1 MNAPSFGDPRG
12 LGQRAMESPFV
23 VSIYESRLWRRNPIV
38 TALMGISFERE
49 LECIARAAR
58 LEEATQALDLACGPG
73 IYSRPLARRL
83 HGGRIVGLDY
93 SPAMLAYAQRRAR
106 AERVPNLDLLR
117 GNALSLPFRSATFD
131 VVNCCGAL
139 HLFPDV
145 PQALREV
152 HRVLVEGGRFT
163 TAVVRADD
171 TDRGHAPPRHATGFS
186 ASTRLRV
193 ASSRRGSSRLGSP
206 ASRCCTS
213 TASGCWR
220 WRNGGDRSAR
230 RAEKGKGWG

>member
-1 MNAPSFGDPRG
+1 MSTASFGDPRG
-12 LGQRAMESPFV
+12 LGQRAMESRLV
-23 VSIYESRLWRRNPIV
+23 VSIYESHLWRRNPLV

-58 LEEATQALDLACGPG
+58 LEQATKVLDLACGPG
-73 IYSRPLARRL
+73 IYTRPLARRL
-83 HGGRIVGLDY
+83 PGGRIVGLDY
-93 SPAMLAYAQRRAR
+93 SRPMLAYARRRAR

-117 GNALSLPFRSATFD
+117 ATALSLPFRSATFD

-145 PQALREV
+145 PRALEEV

-171 TDRGHAPPRHATGFS
+171 TARGR
-186 ASTRLRV
+186 RV
-193 ASSRRGSSRLGSP
+193 A
-206 ASRCCTS
+206 ASRHRLLGLHSFTRPELEERLKQAGL
-213 TASGCWR
+213 TAVEVLHEHGFWML
-220 WRNGGDRSAR
+220 AV
-230 RAEKGKGWG
+230 AERG

>member
-1 MNAPSFGDPRG
+1 
-12 LGQRAMESPFV
+12 MESPFV

-58 LEEATQALDLACGPG
+58 LEEASEVLDLACGPG

-145 PQALREV
+145 PQALKEV

-171 TDRGHAPPRHATGFS
+171 TDRG
-186 ASTRLRV
+186 
-193 ASSRRGSSRLGSP
+193 
-206 ASRCCTS
+206 
-213 TASGCWR
+213 
-220 WRNGGDRSAR
+220 R
-230 RAEKGKGWG
+230 RAAATRDRLLGLHSFTRRELEERLEQAGLAGVEVLHEHRFWMLAVAERR